1 MPFFSRREKGYFS
14 PDTER
19 GGEAVKVKI
28 AVLIAMLMLMLALAA
43 PAFARGPGTDD
54 CIKYRVNV
62 LGYSHRDA
70 AAICRGVD

>member
-1 MPFFSRREKGYFS
+1 MRRI
-14 PDTER
+14 
-19 GGEAVKVKI
+19 VV
-28 AVLIAMLMLMLALAA
+28 VLTVALMMVGMMLALAA